1 MKKKGQIS
9 LGDAPNVVLIVGL
22 VFLIMATIAYIAYNF
37 GDSTRIAN
45 TAGTVVN
52 ESVTS
57 SKTAGLS
64 ATLAKSTLNDVSCG
78 AITQVL
84 NGTVD
89 GKVIA
94 LGNFTQTG
102 CTVVNASSMAT
113 WHTAL
118 LFSYP
123 YTYSADT
130 SASNIT
136 DALNTTLN
144 NNTAIAGIVLTIA
157 LVGIVL
163 SILIGVFVL
172 VGRRRM

>member
-1 MKKKGQIS
+1 MKNKGQIS

-52 ESVTS
+52 ESITS

-64 ATLAKSTLNDVSCG
+64 VTLAKSTLNDISCG
-78 AITQVL
+78 SLTEAL
-84 NGTVD
+84 NGTNGVN
-89 GKVIA
+89 IA
-94 LGNFTQTG
+94 LANFTQSG
-102 CTVVNASSMAT
+102 CKLVNASSMAQFG
-113 WHTAL
+113 TAL
-118 LFSYP
+118 LVSYP